1 LTLKDIAAILDAKV
15 VCGKEKLEA
24 VSVPYAYASDL
35 MSDVIAFCYPGAL
48 LITGLAC
55 FETLETAQLMEI
67 PAVLFVNGKQPPD
80 VTVSQAAESDIPLL
94 LTTKSMFYTVGLL
107 YEAGIKPCL

>member
-1 LTLKDIAAILDAKV
+1 MTLNDIVAILDSKV
-15 VCGKEKLEA
+15 LCGGEKLDS

-48 LITGLAC
+48 LITGLAG

-80 VTVSQAAESDIPLL
+80 MTISQAVESDIPLL
-94 LTTKSMFYTVGLL
+94 LTAKSMFYTVGLL

>member
-1 LTLKDIAAILDAKV
+1 LNDIVAILDAKA
-15 VCGKEKLEA
+15 VCGMEKLES

-48 LITGLAC
+48 LITSSAC

-80 VTVSQAAESDIPLL
+80 MTVSQAVENDIPLL
-94 LTTKSMFYTVGLL
+94 LTEKSMFYTVGLL